1 MSGLIYVCTLI
12 DIYSDIFRIKYIS
25 KIISLKLE
33 SNVTGSK
40 SPKYEIRDVSYCSK
54 GWKPMRLFVNFCN
67 LEGDSAQYLLGC
79 YPTSVWTSLPNNISY
94 FIDIKSVN
102 KITKFKEK
110 NNNKRTFFPKSS

>member
-1 MSGLIYVCTLI
+1 
-12 DIYSDIFRIKYIS
+12 
-25 KIISLKLE
+25 
-33 SNVTGSK
+33 
-40 SPKYEIRDVSYCSK
+40 
-54 GWKPMRLFVNFCN
+54 MRLFVNFCN

-110 NNNKRTFFPKSS
+110 NNNKRTFFQKVHKVHYKTSSDKTTTATIFHLSKL